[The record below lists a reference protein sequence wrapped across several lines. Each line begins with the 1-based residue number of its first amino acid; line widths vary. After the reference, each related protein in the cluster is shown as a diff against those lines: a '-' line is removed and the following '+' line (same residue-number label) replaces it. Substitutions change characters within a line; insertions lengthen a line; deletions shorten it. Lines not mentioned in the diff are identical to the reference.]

1 MECKVH
7 AKNEF
12 SLLDNRR
19 YWKSSGGFSC
29 MRVKGKTRERRKDDF
44 FVFFFP
50 SLERRGI
57 LGDPAADSGGK
68 GKTPLSGPWSPSM
81 FYFVRS

>member
-12 SLLDNRR
+12 SLQDNRR
-19 YWKSSGGFSC
+19 YWKSSGWFSC

-50 SLERRGI
+50 SLEGRGHPRR
-57 LGDPAADSGGK
+57 PRGK
-68 GKTPLSGPWSPSM
+68 GKTQLSVPWSPSM